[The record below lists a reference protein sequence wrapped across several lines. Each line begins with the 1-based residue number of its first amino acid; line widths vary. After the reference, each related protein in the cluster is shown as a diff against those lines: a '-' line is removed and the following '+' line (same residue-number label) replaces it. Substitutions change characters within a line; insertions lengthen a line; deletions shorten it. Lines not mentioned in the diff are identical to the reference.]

1 MHITDIEQL
10 TKTKY
15 KVYVDDEALCVLAAG
30 DLKKLQLRIGLELDA
45 QAYGMIYEEYVT
57 RRARM
62 KALSLLERRDYS
74 SQELLER
81 LKREGFSKDAVEDAV
96 AYVKSYH
103 YIDDERYIENYISY
117 RASGKSRQLVYQ
129 TLVSKGLDS
138 EKIQRLM
145 DDSGM
150 DDEENIRRIYSR
162 KFSDITELTP
172 ERKQKILNYFLR
184 KGFKYNDI
192 TNVIKDFDSI

>member
-81 LKREGFSKDAVEDAV
+81 LKREGFSKDVVEDAV

-150 DDEENIRRIYSR
+150 DDEENLRRIYSR

>member
-81 LKREGFSKDAVEDAV
+81 LKREGFSKDVVEDAV

>member
-45 QAYGMIYEEYVT
+45 QAYEMIYEEYVT

-81 LKREGFSKDAVEDAV
+81 LKREGFSKDVVEDAV

>member
-15 KVYVDDEALCVLAAG
+15 KVYVDDEALCVLAAE

-81 LKREGFSKDAVEDAV
+81 LKREGFSKDVVEDAV

>member
-10 TKTKY
+10 PKTKY

-81 LKREGFSKDAVEDAV
+81 LKREGFSKDVVEDAV

>member
-1 MHITDIEQL
+1 MRITDIEQL

-15 KVYVDDEALCVLAAG
+15 KVYVDDEALCILSSG
-30 DLKKLQLRIGLELDA
+30 DLKKLQLKIGLELNA
-45 QAYGMIYEEYVT
+45 AAYEMIYEQYVT

-74 SQELLER
+74 SQELFER
-81 LKREGFSKDAVEDAV
+81 LKKEGFSKDAVEDAM

-103 YIDDERYIENYISY
+103 YIDDDRYIENYISY
-117 RASGKSRQLVYQ
+117 RAFGKSRQLLYQ

-138 EKIQRLM
+138 EKIQSYM
-145 DDSGM
+145 DASGI
-150 DDEENIRRIYSR
+150 DDAESIRRIYSK

-172 ERKQKILNYFLR
+172 ERKQKIFNYFLR

-192 TNVIKDFDSI
+192 TNIIKDFDSI